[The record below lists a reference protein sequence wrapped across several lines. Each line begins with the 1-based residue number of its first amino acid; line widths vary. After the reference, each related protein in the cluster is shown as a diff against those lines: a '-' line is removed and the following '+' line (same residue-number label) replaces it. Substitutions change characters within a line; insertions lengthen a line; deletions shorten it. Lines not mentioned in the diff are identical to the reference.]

1 MSWSKPMAKKIWSP
15 TDIGK
20 GVFWNP
26 RFSRNCRVIR
36 ALASARGSVAQKET
50 ATRGPEGPESGQN
63 MRVRGPEGPEDEQNP
78 VALASATICFSRF
91 SQKSRFSWQNF
102 STFMSAKLHK
112 NFSRVLY
119 LRHKHRVKK
128 SEQFVYWIKSYA
140 RLKFRKNAAFVS
152 KWVTTYIPT
161 RISRERTQIC

>member
-1 MSWSKPMAKKIWSP
+1 ML
-15 TDIGK
+15 
-20 GVFWNP
+20 
-26 RFSRNCRVIR
+26 IR
-36 ALASARGSVAQKET
+36 ALASARGSVAQKSKGLKTKET